1 MKRICFLS
9 STLMVASLILQGQT
23 TCAPDSDG
31 DGVTDLQDNCPEVA
45 NPFQTDE
52 DGDGI
57 GDACDTLASC
67 RAIMEL
73 TADVDP
79 PLENGV
85 FTIDPD
91 GDEGEI
97 EPFEVYCDL
106 DGGWTLVANVDDIH
120 DKYFGA
126 FNRTAW
132 ETQELRNPDIF
143 PSLTENIDKT
153 TKYNSWNTL
162 TVTDLRIVYKN
173 DGKFFQCNDLSV
185 KDSLDRIFAMLP
197 DRGTCSSLCSS
208 IEQDRFPDD
217 QVRAPYGLNCSDP
230 NEGWLEASQAENARI
245 GALHPEYTCCVF
257 TGFLGAQ
264 GDRGFETSEHEK
276 TWAEFDEGKVRD
288 DNILVFVR

>member
-1 MKRICFLS
+1 MRRTIAILCILTMTGLFLS
-9 STLMVASLILQGQT
+9 GQT
-23 TCAPDSDG
+23 ACAPDSDG
-31 DGVTDLQDNCPEVA
+31 DGIGDAQDNCPEVT
-45 NPFQTDE
+45 NPFQTDD

-57 GDACDTLASC
+57 GDACDTLKSC
-67 RAIMEL
+67 LEIKEL

-85 FTIDPD
+85 YTIDPD
-91 GDEGEI
+91 GDDGEV
-97 EPFEVYCDL
+97 EPFEVFCDL
-106 DGGWTLVANVDDIH
+106 EGGWTLVANIDDIN
-120 DKYFGA
+120 DKYFGT
-126 FNRTAW
+126 FNQTAW
-132 ETQELRNPDIF
+132 ETTELRNPDLF
-143 PSLTENIDKT
+143 PTLTDDITKT

-185 KDSLDRIFAMLP
+185 KDSLDAIFSVVAP
-197 DRGTCSSLCSS
+197 RGTCASLCAS

-217 QVRAPYGLNCSDP
+217 QVQSPYGLNCNDP

-288 DNILVFVR
+288 NNILLFVR